1 MTELSRTDESDG
13 AVSSSAIAEAFEG
26 ELSLAAHRLLE
37 AAQRPLSDVGTLA
50 EIERQHGHLGK
61 LLDTLKHARAAGVA

>member
-1 MTELSRTDESDG
+1 
-13 AVSSSAIAEAFEG
+13 
-26 ELSLAAHRLLE
+26 
-37 AAQRPLSDVGTLA
+37 VGTLA